1 LWREP
6 EQCSDELNN
15 GQVVY
20 GAFLEAS
27 GDCAKALDVVKED
40 FNAVTL
46 AVLFAV
52 KTWPFLSTGMGAD
65 DGLHLLRSNLSDD
78 FVAIIGRVRNKSLAL
93 SVNGHYFFGDRAVM
107 LLARCEFDVERAALG
122 IDEGMDF
129 GGEAT
134 SRTTQC
140 ILFDPPFP
148 PEASWCARTTV
159 ASMMQPSSSTSNCNA
174 FSTLAHI
181 PPCDH
186 RLNRL

>member
-1 LWREP
+1 M
-6 EQCSDELNN
+6 D
-15 GQVVY
+15 GT
-20 GAFLEAS
+20 FLEAR
-27 GDCAKALDVVKED
+27 GDCAKTLDVVKED

-52 KTWPFLSTGMGAD
+52 KTWLFVSTGVRTD

-78 FVAIIGRVRNKSLAL
+78 FVGVVSRIRDESLSP
-93 SVNGHYFFGDRAVM
+93 SVSGDYFFGDRAVM
-107 LLARCEFDVERAALG
+107 LLARCEFDVKRAALG
-122 IDEGMDF
+122 VDEGMDF

-148 PEASWCARTTV
+148 PEASWCARTTE
-159 ASMMQPSSSTSNCNA
+159 ASIMQPSSSTSSCNA
-174 FSTLAHI
+174 LSTLAQV

>member
-1 LWREP
+1 
-6 EQCSDELNN
+6 
-15 GQVVY
+15 VY

-46 AVLFAV
+46 AVLFAI

-65 DGLHLLRSNLSDD
+65 DGLHLLRSNLRDD
-78 FVAIIGRVRNKSLAL
+78 FVGVVGRVRDEGLTP
-93 SVNGHYFFGDRAVM
+93 SVSRDYFFGDRAVM
-107 LLARCEFDVERAALG
+107 LLTRCEFEVKRAPFG
-122 IDEGMDF
+122 VDEGMDF
-129 GGEAT
+129 SGEAT
-134 SRTTQC
+134 SRATQC

-148 PEASWCARTTV
+148 PEASWCARTTE
-159 ASMMQPSSSTSNCNA
+159 ASIMQPSSSTSSCNA
-174 FSTLAHI
+174 LSTLAQV